1 MDLQILGMGEH
12 ETHIMPLPRKDR
24 ADYLV
29 AWMSG
34 YWSCWEE
41 PKSIGRTRQCNTGP
55 MRYDEYDGLV
65 DQLSASENDD
75 YLWNK
80 SPYFCISM
88 ICTYH
93 TYNRFL
99 FHHGPLKKWVDGS

>member
-1 MDLQILGMGEH
+1 VDLQILGMGEH

-41 PKSIGRTRQCNTGP
+41 PKSIHTGP

-65 DQLSASENDD
+65 DQLSASERDG
-75 YLWNK
+75 YLWN
-80 SPYFCISM
+80 
-88 ICTYH
+88 
-93 TYNRFL
+93 
-99 FHHGPLKKWVDGS
+99 

>member
-65 DQLSASENDD
+65 DQLSASERDG
-75 YLWNK
+75 YLWN
-80 SPYFCISM
+80 
-88 ICTYH
+88 
-93 TYNRFL
+93 
-99 FHHGPLKKWVDGS
+99 